1 MKGIR
6 YKFFLSFFLLLS
18 HNLLPQSVNI
28 RTYKSFISGN
38 RHAWLNEIKIHES
51 QKLSNLN
58 LKFERIELYYVYTGF
73 LLADK
78 NYSEASK
85 YIQKADVLINDII
98 KFEPKN
104 ASALAFKGSFTGFKI
119 PMNRLKILQ
128 LGNESFRNLHL
139 AYHFDPD
146 NLQVLTDLGSALFF
160 TPRIFGGDKMLSIQY
175 FEKAVKIIESS
186 QSTLYNWKYMNI
198 LTLLAN
204 SYEKTDQVKNADLTY
219 QKILKIEP
227 DYLRVKNL
235 LYPAFLKAKIIH
247 KQLIFN
253 STLTDKII

>member
-1 MKGIR
+1 M
-6 YKFFLSFFLLLS
+6 SFFLLLT
-18 HNLLPQSVNI
+18 HNLLSQSFNI
-28 RTYKSFISGN
+28 NTYKSFISGS

-51 QKLSNLN
+51 QKLSNIN

-85 YIQKADVLINDII
+85 YIHKADVLINDIL
-98 KFEPKN
+98 KCEPEN

-128 LGNESFRNLHL
+128 LGNESFRTLHL
-139 AYHFDPD
+139 AYDYNPD

-160 TPRIFGGDKMLSIQY
+160 TPRIFGGDKMLAIQY
-175 FEKAVKIIESS
+175 FEKAIKIIESS
-186 QSTLYNWKYMNI
+186 HNTSYNWKYMNV

-204 SYEKTDQVKNADLTY
+204 SYEKTDQIKKADLTY
-219 QKILKIEP
+219 RKILKIEP
-227 DYLRVKNL
+227 NYLRVKDL
-235 LYPAFLKAKIIH
+235 LYPAFLKSKSTN
-247 KQLIFN
+247 N
-253 STLTDKII
+253 SYLKLKSL